1 MKMKR
6 LCLLSFAIGVLFAA
20 CNKDTTDRVDALAF
34 KAQSGDKWGLISTDN
49 GEALVPSDTWELQP
63 TTVVN
68 GMFALPD
75 GKGFYQLYN
84 LKQPYSPVTPRRF
97 ARIGHFFE
105 EVTLAQETPQSPIL
119 IIDRKGNTVSSTGQY
134 PQYDI
139 ALAHNFR
146 EGRALF
152 ATSEGK
158 YGYLDR
164 KGNIVIPP
172 LYDHAYDFHDGV
184 ALVGIDNRQGETG
197 YQLINPN
204 GKNILFIQLN
214 NCLLDPHFGNGLLM
228 FKNLN
233 THQCCYMDKAGISF
247 ICLPEEVKESYAFKH
262 EIAVFQTAA
271 GTGVIDPVGCTLIAP
286 RYEDVLIAG
295 KNRTALKH
303 NGYWNI
309 ATLTGDPL
317 CDFQY
322 DSIGGYHN
330 RLAVAR
336 KQEEYLFINRN
347 GQPADAGRYDRI
359 VEDPTARQEVPQVF
373 IRPDKNG
380 TEPSTEVET
389 PAKDPASVPQPAS
402 PKHTDASE
410 EKVPAR
416 SVIGVNEWQKTSK
429 KNPFYEEAQKV
440 LSGKL
445 DETDAERRRTILNY
459 MEHLR
464 TSYTTKDIDFL
475 EQLFSEN
482 ALIIV
487 GTVVRTNPRTENGY
501 LSPSQVI
508 YNVKSKRQYLERLKQ
523 VFQANKKIDLTF
535 SNFHIMRHPTQPGI
549 YGVSLRQGYSSD
561 LYSDDGYLFLLW
573 DFRDENAPQI
583 HVRTWQ
589 PSLQEDNTQLPEEAI
604 FNIRNFNLQ

>member
-1 MKMKR
+1 
-6 LCLLSFAIGVLFAA
+6 
-20 CNKDTTDRVDALAF
+20 
-34 KAQSGDKWGLISTDN
+34 
-49 GEALVPSDTWELQP
+49 
-63 TTVVN
+63 
-68 GMFALPD
+68 MF
-75 GKGFYQLYN
+75 
-84 LKQPYSPVTPRRF
+84 R
-97 ARIGHFFE
+97 
-105 EVTLAQETPQSPIL
+105 
-119 IIDRKGNTVSSTGQY
+119 
-134 PQYDI
+134 
-139 ALAHNFR
+139 
-146 EGRALF
+146 
-152 ATSEGK
+152 
-158 YGYLDR
+158 
-164 KGNIVIPP
+164 
-172 LYDHAYDFHDGV
+172 
-184 ALVGIDNRQGETG
+184 
-197 YQLINPN
+197 
-204 GKNILFIQLN
+204 
-214 NCLLDPHFGNGLLM
+214 
-228 FKNLN
+228 NLN
-233 THQCCYMDKAGISF
+233 THQCCYMDKAGIPF

-262 EIAVFQTAA
+262 EIAVFQTAT
-271 GTGVIDPVGCTLIAP
+271 GTGVIDPVGYTLIAA

-295 KNRTALKH
+295 KSRTALKH

-309 ATLTGDPL
+309 ATVTGVPL

-322 DSIGGYHN
+322 DSIGCYHH

-336 KQEEYLFINRN
+336 KQEKYLFIGQD
-347 GQPADAGRYDRI
+347 GQPADAGRYARI
-359 VEDPTARQEVPQVF
+359 AEDLTARQEVPQVF
-373 IRPDKNG
+373 IRQDKNG
-380 TEPSTEVET
+380 IDPSTEVEI
-389 PAKDPASVPQPAS
+389 PKSPASVPQQAS
-402 PKHTDASE
+402 PKHADIPET
-410 EKVPAR
+410 KVPAR
-416 SVIGVNEWQKTSK
+416 SVIGTNEWQKTSK

-523 VFQANKKIDLTF
+523 VFQANKKIGLTF
-535 SNFHIMRHPTQPGI
+535 SDFHIMRHPTQPGI

-589 PSLQEDNTQLPEEAI
+589 PSLQEDNTQLPEEAV